1 MPNDHSPHAVKQA
14 PVKQTV
20 TVILP
25 AALLRLFPEAEGRVE
40 VVAPTVGAMLDRLE
54 ERWPGMRDRLRD
66 STPAIRRHIS
76 IVVDGAR
83 AKLDTPLTPG
93 TRVYVLT
100 AISGG

>member
-1 MPNDHSPHAVKQA
+1 MPNDHSPLAAA
-14 PVKQTV
+14 PVTTGTV

-25 AALLRLFPEAEGRVE
+25 PALLRLFPGCEPRLEIA
-40 VVAPTVGAMLDRLE
+40 AATVGAMLDELDGRY
-54 ERWPGMRDRLRD
+54 PGMRDRLRD

-76 IVVDGAR
+76 VFVEGSR
-83 AKLDTPLTPG
+83 AKLDTQLAPG